1 MNEIISNLLKIGIG
15 RSELIKAGFS
25 AQKYDDVKRNKS
37 TYKISEIIKIS
48 NTFDISLDYI
58 LTGKSPETI
67 CLSEPETI
75 CLSENEEELLN
86 IFRQF
91 SDREQIKVIG
101 QVENILSQYRQTNEP
116 KENVG

>member
-48 NTFDISLDYI
+48 DTFDISLDYI
-58 LTGKSPETI
+58 LTGKS
-67 CLSEPETI
+67 PETI

>member
-1 MNEIISNLLKIGIG
+1 MNEVISNLLKIGIG

-58 LTGKSPETI
+58 LTGKN
-67 CLSEPETI
+67 PETI

-101 QVENILSQYRQTNEP
+101 QVENILSQYRQANEP
-116 KENVG
+116 KENAG

>member
-37 TYKISEIIKIS
+37 PYKISEIIKIS

-58 LTGKSPETI
+58 LTGKS
-67 CLSEPETI
+67 PETI

>member
-67 CLSEPETI
+67 CLSE
-75 CLSENEEELLN
+75 NEEELLN